1 MSLLS
6 GNGSQVV
13 PPPPSM
19 QNADGSSGS
28 GRMGSLSDGGSQVV
42 APPPSAE
49 GAGNAAGGE
58 SASAMTSG
66 ADTAAA
72 ATADNQPKPVVEELP
87 LGLIGMVFA
96 LPGSSY
102 FSNYEVFV
110 AQRRLGKDKLQL
122 IKLVYVFLPYQRRL
136 SEYDFSTLRPRHPL
150 RATRD
155 STCDETLGQMIQSHT
170 DPNLPAS
177 AYPSLPPELRSA
189 DLNAQLPCYRTT
201 ADDFQRAF
209 TQAH

>member
-72 ATADNQPKPVVEELP
+72 AAADNQPKPVVEELP